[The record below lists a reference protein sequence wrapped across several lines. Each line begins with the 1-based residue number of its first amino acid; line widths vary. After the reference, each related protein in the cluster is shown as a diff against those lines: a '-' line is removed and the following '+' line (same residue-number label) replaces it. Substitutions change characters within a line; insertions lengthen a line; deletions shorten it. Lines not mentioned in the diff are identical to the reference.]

1 MSDAR
6 TRAVVFDFDG
16 VLADT
21 EHLHLTAF
29 QDTFV
34 ARGWTLDRDTYFAN
48 YLGYD
53 DRDLIRAFASDN
65 ALGIGAT
72 EVEAILLDKSRHYE
86 RRLAT
91 GAVLFPTAV
100 SAITRLG
107 ASYRLAI
114 ASGSLRGEIL
124 AILRANNL
132 ADAFQVVVGA
142 DDVARSKP
150 APDSYAAA
158 VARLGVEPSA
168 AVAIEDSQWGLTAAR
183 AAGLRTIGIT
193 TSYPAG
199 ALGLAHTVVDSLDEV
214 TDALVERLLAFS
226 PP

>member
-21 EHLHLTAF
+21 EHLHLVAF

-34 ARGWTLDRDTYFAN
+34 ERGWTLDRDTYFAS

-53 DRDLIRAFASDN
+53 DRDLVRAFSSDN
-65 ALGIGAT
+65 ALGISAT
-72 EVEAILLDKSRHYE
+72 DVEAILLDKSRHYE

-91 GAVLFPTAV
+91 GAVLFPTAAAAV
-100 SAITRLG
+100 ARLG
-107 ASYRLAI
+107 ASFRLAI

-124 AILRANNL
+124 SILRANNL
-132 ADAFQVVVGA
+132 ADAFETVVGA

-158 VARLGVEPSA
+158 VARLGMAPSA

-193 TSYPAG
+193 TSYPAS
-199 ALGLAHTVVDSLDEV
+199 ALALAHTVVDSLDEV
-214 TDALVERLLAFS
+214 TGALVERLLAPC

>member
-1 MSDAR
+1 MRDVRA
-6 TRAVVFDFDG
+6 RAVVFDFDG

-21 EHLHLTAF
+21 EHLHLVAF
-29 QDTFV
+29 QDTFG

-53 DRDLIRAFASDN
+53 DRDLVRAFSSDH
-65 ALGIGAT
+65 ALGIGST
-72 EVEAILLDKSRHYE
+72 EIEAILLDKSRHYE
-86 RRLAT
+86 RRLAM
-91 GAVLFPTAV
+91 GAVLFPTAAA
-100 SAITRLG
+100 AISSLG
-107 ASYRLAI
+107 DSYRLAI

-132 ADAFQVVVGA
+132 ADAFETVVGA
-142 DDVARSKP
+142 DDVVRSKP

-158 VARLGVEPSA
+158 VQRLGVAPSS

-199 ALGLAHTVVDSLDEV
+199 ALAVADTVVHSLDEV
-214 TDALVERLLAFS
+214 TDALVEALLAS
-226 PP
+226 

>member
-1 MSDAR
+1 VSQSR

-21 EHLHLTAF
+21 ENLHLVAF

-34 ARGWTLDRDTYFAN
+34 ARGWTLDRAAYFAN

-53 DRDLIRAFASDN
+53 DRDLVRAFASDN

-72 EVEAILLDKSRHYE
+72 EVEAILVDKSRHYE

-91 GAVLFPTAV
+91 GAILFPTAAA
-100 SAITRLG
+100 AIRRLG

-124 AILRANNL
+124 SILRANNL
-132 ADAFQVVVGA
+132 ADAFEAIVGA
-142 DDVARSKP
+142 DDVTRSKP
-150 APDSYAAA
+150 APDPYAAA
-158 VARLGVEPSA
+158 VARLGVAPSA
-168 AVAIEDSQWGLTAAR
+168 AVAIEDSQWGPTAAR
-183 AAGLRTIGIT
+183 AAGLRAIGIT
-193 TSYPAG
+193 TSYPAS
-199 ALGLAHTVVDSLDEV
+199 ALALAHTVVDSLDEV
-214 TDALVERLLAFS
+214 TDALVEGLLAPC